1 MKKNRDFVLP
11 KILTPRHDKPPEKTN
26 TTRARKYGVS
36 MENLTSCF
44 SKIMT
49 KNVKKPSPRKYLD
62 KFLTI
67 NTGMLFIN
75 NFNIEYVAM
84 SRYYNKI
91 TMDQLGRNE
100 HDTKTYSIPK
110 TTRHSYYENDQINDL
125 KGIKTTDSE
134 HKLKTKT
141 KHKSKKSEFTKS
153 KFNFS
158 LPKIKTTVMK
168 KLGGQ
173 FNQYTGA
180 SIEKGF
186 HDKDFAN
193 FVSILSKKDN
203 SKKRNLSV
211 KIGNTN

>member
-1 MKKNRDFVLP
+1 
-11 KILTPRHDKPPEKTN
+11 
-26 TTRARKYGVS
+26 
-36 MENLTSCF
+36 
-44 SKIMT
+44 
-49 KNVKKPSPRKYLD
+49 
-62 KFLTI
+62 
-67 NTGMLFIN
+67 
-75 NFNIEYVAM
+75 M

-110 TTRHSYYENDQINDL
+110 TTRHSYYEDYQINDL
-125 KGIKTTDSE
+125 KGIKTNNLD
-134 HKLKTKT
+134 HKLKTKP
-141 KHKSKKSEFTKS
+141 KHKSKKSQFAES

-158 LPKIKTTVMK
+158 LPKIKTTVIK
-168 KLGGQ
+168 KLGGR

-180 SIEKGF
+180 NLEKGF

-193 FVSILSKKDN
+193 FVSTLSKKDH